1 MNKRA
6 GKTTKI
12 SVSLDDAA
20 VAVLRRRAARLYRG
34 NLSAAVAEGVRRVQ
48 EEEGRE
54 ALARW
59 LGEGR
64 PALTQEDI
72 DEVRAE
78 WLGKGPK
85 KRRTRAA

>member
-1 MNKRA
+1 MKKRA
-6 GKTTKI
+6 GRTTKI
-12 SVSLDDAA
+12 SVSLDGAA
-20 VAVLRRRAARLYRG
+20 LAVLRRRAARLYRG

-64 PALTQEDI
+64 GQPTPREMD
-72 DEVRAE
+72 DVRAE
-78 WLGKGPK
+78 WRG
-85 KRRTRAA
+85 RRRKRAA